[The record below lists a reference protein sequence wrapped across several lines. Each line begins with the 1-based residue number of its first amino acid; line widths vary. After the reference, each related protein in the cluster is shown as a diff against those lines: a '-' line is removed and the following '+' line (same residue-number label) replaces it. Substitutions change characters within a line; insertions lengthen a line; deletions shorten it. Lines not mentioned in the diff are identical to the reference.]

1 MSEKIW
7 FDVLEAVLLLI
18 LNPVLIVTLVVAVGI
33 GYFRVKQERRSFR
46 VRVLPGLTELKRLL
60 IESWKYALLVSIL
73 ISGIGLIVDTGWL
86 ILLSVVMVIAL
97 LTFNYKLTSPIYFMA
112 IAFAGMYFVNEY
124 VGGFSY
130 RGWTSGDM
138 DSFGQMAITVP
149 IIAGLVL
156 LVEGL
161 LISRHTSD
169 YASPFLEHTNRG
181 LRAAA
186 FKMKRLWLLPV
197 VFLVPGD
204 MISAY
209 LPYWPQF
216 TLGGAQF
223 SFLPVPIVI
232 GFSQIARSTYPDV
245 LSPRIGRS
253 VCWTGLAVL
262 VIGISAIWLPI
273 MGWIALALGVLI
285 RITISILSAIRER
298 NGGYVAAPSSES
310 IVIAGVLPDSPGEK
324 MGLLAGERIR
334 SVNGMQVTNEKE
346 LYDAIQVNAAH
357 CRLQVLDR
365 NGEVRLVQQ
374 VLYRH
379 DHHRLGLLVV
389 R

>member
-1 MSEKIW
+1 MSEKVW
-7 FDVLEAVLLLI
+7 FDVLEAVLLFI
-18 LNPVLIVTLVVAVGI
+18 LNPVLIVSLLVAVGI
-33 GYFRVKQERRSFR
+33 GYFRVKRERRSFR
-46 VRVLPGLTELKRLL
+46 VRLLPGLTELKKLL
-60 IESWKYALLVSIL
+60 SESWVYALFVSIL
-73 ISGIGLIVDTGWL
+73 ISGVGLIVDIGWL
-86 ILLSVVMVIAL
+86 VLLSAVMLIAL
-97 LTFNYKLTSPIYFMA
+97 LSFNYKVTSPIYFTA

-124 VGGFSY
+124 VSGFSF
-130 RGWTSGDM
+130 RGWTSGAM
-138 DSFGQMAITVP
+138 DSSGQMASTVP
-149 IIAGLVL
+149 IIAGLL
-156 LVEGL
+156 LIVEGF
-161 LISRHTSD
+161 LISRHTSN

-186 FKMKRLWLLPV
+186 FKIKRLWLLPV

-216 TLGGAQF
+216 TFGGAQF
-223 SFLPVPIVI
+223 SFIPVPLII
-232 GFSQIARSTYPDV
+232 GFSQVARATYPDV
-245 LSPRIGRS
+245 LFPRIGRS
-253 VCWTGLAVL
+253 IRWTGIAVL
-262 VIGISAIWLPI
+262 LIGISAIWLPL
-273 MGWIALALGVLI
+273 MGWIALGLGVVL
-285 RITISILSAIRER
+285 RTTISILSTIRER
-298 NGGYVAAPSSES
+298 NGGYIAAPSSES
-310 IVIAGVLPDSPGEK
+310 VVIAGVLPGSPGEK
-324 MGLLAGERIR
+324 MGLFAGESIR